1 MANKAIICLWMLSL
15 EKCAIVLKKSNYKID
30 NDTLKELRDYLYSIA
45 SIQIMNED
53 SEADIN
59 HFINNSYNN

>member
-1 MANKAIICLWMLSL
+1 MLSL
-15 EKCAIVLKKSNYKID
+15 EKCAAILKGFNYKID
-30 NDTLKELRDYLYSIA
+30 NGTLKELRDYLYSIA
-45 SIQIMNED
+45 SLQVMNED